1 MAVAGERTVSTTEL
15 VVAGPVE
22 LLRELLVQ
30 VLELHRS
37 PLGQRLGV
45 GRSRAVDVHVAVG
58 RAIRQLG
65 VGVRLE
71 AGTSRDLLTDDD
83 VGLKVEQVVDLALD
97 GSLGKDASGTDER
110 SARQPGVDVGR
121 DLERTQDDGLG
132 HGSLTAQTGN
142 ALDLVGKLVAIDV
155 LTSRYL
161 ESPGLVI

>member
-22 LLRELLVQ
+22 LLRKLLVQ

-45 GRSRAVDVHVAVG
+45 GRSRTVDIHVAVG

-83 VGLKVEQVVDLALD
+83 VGLKVEQVVDLA
-97 GSLGKDASGTDER
+97 SMAAS
-110 SARQPGVDVGR
+110 V
-121 DLERTQDDGLG
+121 RTP
-132 HGSLTAQTGN
+132 AVRMN
-142 ALDLVGKLVAIDV
+142 EALD
-155 LTSRYL
+155 SRNRCWTR
-161 ESPGLVI
+161 P

>member
-1 MAVAGERTVSTTEL
+1 MAVAGERTVSTAEL

-45 GRSRAVDVHVAVG
+45 GRSRTVDVDIAVG

-71 AGTSRDLLTDDD
+71 AGSQ
-83 VGLKVEQVVDLALD
+83 ESMLD
-97 GSLGKDASGTDER
+97 ATLSVPRMTGSA
-110 SARQPGVDVGR
+110 
-121 DLERTQDDGLG
+121 
-132 HGSLTAQTGN
+132 TG
-142 ALDLVGKLVAIDV
+142 A
-155 LTSRYL
+155 
-161 ESPGLVI
+161 

>member
-71 AGTSRDLLTDDD
+71 AGTGRDLLTDDD

-97 GSLGKDASGTDER
+97 GSLGKDAGGTDER
-110 SARQPGVDVGR
+110 SA
-121 DLERTQDDGLG
+121 
-132 HGSLTAQTGN
+132 TAR
-142 ALDLVGKLVAIDV
+142 
-155 LTSRYL
+155 SRCWTR
-161 ESPGLVI
+161 P

>member
-1 MAVAGERTVSTTEL
+1 MSSTGAHSGSDL
-15 VVAGPVE
+15 AF
-22 LLRELLVQ
+22 
-30 VLELHRS
+30 
-37 PLGQRLGV
+37 
-45 GRSRAVDVHVAVG
+45 GRSRAVDVDIAVG

-71 AGTSRDLLTDDD
+71 AGTSRLLPDDD

-97 GSLGKDASGTDER
+97 SSLGKDAGGTDER

-142 ALDLVGKLVAIDV
+142 ALDLVGELVAIDV
-155 LTSRYL
+155 LTKQVLGVAGVGDLTRRS
-161 ESPGLVI
+161 I